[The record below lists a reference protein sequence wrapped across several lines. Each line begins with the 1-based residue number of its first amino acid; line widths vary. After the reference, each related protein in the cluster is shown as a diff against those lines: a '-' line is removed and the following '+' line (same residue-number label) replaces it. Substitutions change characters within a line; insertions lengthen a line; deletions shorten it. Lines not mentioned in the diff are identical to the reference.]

1 MKREPTNTMT
11 EETGGDLVLREIW
24 RIKAE
29 LSTAHGHDVHR
40 LFAASANGKHFLAIR
55 S

>member
-11 EETGGDLVLREIW
+11 EEIW

-29 LSTAHGHDVHR
+29 LSAARGHGVHR
-40 LFAASANGKHFLAIR
+40 LFATSANDKHFPAIR

>member
-11 EETGGDLVLREIW
+11 EETGGDLVLQEIW
-24 RIKAE
+24 RIKDE
-29 LSTAHGHDVHR
+29 LSAARGHDVHR
-40 LFAASANGKHFLAIR
+40 LFAMSANGKRFPAIR

>member
-11 EETGGDLVLREIW
+11 EETCGDLVFRKIW
-24 RIKAE
+24 RIKDE
-29 LSTAHGHDVHR
+29 LSAARGHDVHR
-40 LFAASANGKHFLAIR
+40 LFATSANSKHFPAIR

>member
-11 EETGGDLVLREIW
+11 EETGGDLVLQEIW
-24 RIKAE
+24 CIKAE
-29 LSTAHGHDVHR
+29 LSAARRHDVHR
-40 LFAASANGKHFLAIR
+40 LFATSASGKDFPAIR

>member
-11 EETGGDLVLREIW
+11 EETGGDLACQEIW
-24 RIKAE
+24 RIKDE
-29 LSTAHGHDVHR
+29 LSAARGHDVYR
-40 LFAASANGKHFLAIR
+40 LFPTSANGKHFPAIR